1 MSACIQPDPSL
12 ALRVVSLEVRYER
25 TVALKD
31 VDLEIPVSSLT
42 GIVGPNGAGK
52 STLLKA
58 CLGLVTSRGRIEF
71 FGGPYRRGDPRV
83 VYVPQRRSIDWD
95 FPVTVED
102 VVRQGRYG
110 HVGLLRRF
118 SDEDQK
124 KVADAMERCGISAL
138 ASRQIGE
145 LSGGQ
150 QQRVFLARALCQGGE
165 LLLLDEPFTGI
176 DAATED
182 AMLTLLRDLRDEGN
196 TIVVVHH
203 DLGTVRDRFERLVLM
218 NRRIVAAGLTADVFS
233 RENLQSTYG
242 DRLALVDGAAVS
254 Q

>member
-1 MSACIQPDPSL
+1 MSACIEPESPI
-12 ALRVVSLEVRYER
+12 ALRVESLEVRYER
-25 TVALKD
+25 TIALEG
-31 VDLEIPVSSLT
+31 VNLEVPTSTLT

-110 HVGLLRRF
+110 RVGLLRRF
-118 SDEDQK
+118 SEEDRRE
-124 KVADAMERCGISAL
+124 VADAMERCGITAL

-182 AMLTLLRDLRDEGN
+182 AMLTLLRGLRDDGH

-203 DLGTVRDRFERLVLM
+203 DLGTVRARFERLVLL
-218 NRRIVAAGLTADVFS
+218 NRRIVAAGPTADVFS
-233 RENLQSTYG
+233 RDNLQRTYG